1 MRRLA
6 SGSNRKRALDYPA
19 VPGTVPITM
28 ILSDWQATWH
38 KPRPRGIGLTP
49 ISRYIRDK
57 LFPKPSQLLPRLA
70 LLYGPAAFRKRACAW
85 IAEVADMYP
94 ACLIGSRAVA
104 LMGIR
109 THLWSH

>member
-1 MRRLA
+1 M
-6 SGSNRKRALDYPA
+6 
-19 VPGTVPITM
+19 
-28 ILSDWQATWH
+28 
-38 KPRPRGIGLTP
+38 
-49 ISRYIRDK
+49 
-57 LFPKPSQLLPRLA
+57 A

-109 THLWSH
+109 THLGLIIGQVDEQPLVPPDS